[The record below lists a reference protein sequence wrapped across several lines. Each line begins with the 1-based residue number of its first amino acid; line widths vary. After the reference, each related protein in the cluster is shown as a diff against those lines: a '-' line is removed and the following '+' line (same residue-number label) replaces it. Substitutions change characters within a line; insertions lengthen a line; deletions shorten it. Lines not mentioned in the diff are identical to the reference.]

1 MKSVI
6 RISVVTFFLPTRMEI
21 MTLFI
26 QNKWFWKALYLVTKF
41 HKNTVSKNALIYSGN
56 DKDIDDKGNKAF
68 QNVNKV

>member
-1 MKSVI
+1 
-6 RISVVTFFLPTRMEI
+6 MEI
-21 MTLFI
+21 MTLLI

-56 DKDIDDKGNKAF
+56 ANDIYDKGKKAF